1 MSLAST
7 VVDAAL
13 ASPRPT
19 QIGGDF
25 LAQETEVNTNN
36 LKDWIGDNVFVVIF
50 LLVVCAIALGALKS
64 NFSKVLTVG
73 GLSLV
78 AITFFVLAGSQS
90 AMNGLGAFFLSLFGV
105 DV

>member
-7 VVDAAL
+7 AVDAAL
-13 ASPRPT
+13 ASPEHT
-19 QIGGDF
+19 SIGGDV
-25 LAQETEVNTNN
+25 LAQETEVNTSN
-36 LKDWIGDNVFVVIF
+36 LKDWIGNNVFVVIF
-50 LLVVCAIALGALKS
+50 LLVGCAIALGALKS
-64 NFSKVLTVG
+64 NFAKVLTIG

-90 AMNGLGAFFLSLFGV
+90 AMNGLGAFVLSLFNV

>member
-13 ASPRPT
+13 ASPKRT
-19 QIGGDF
+19 HIGGDF
-25 LAQETEVNTNN
+25 LAQETEVSTAN
-36 LKDWIGDNVFVVIF
+36 LKDWIGNNVFVVIF

-64 NFSKVLTVG
+64 NFAKVLSVG

-78 AITFFVLAGSQS
+78 AIAFFVLSGSQS
-90 AMNGLGAFFLSLFGV
+90 AMNGLGAFILSLVGV
-105 DV
+105 EV

>member
-19 QIGGDF
+19 QIGDDF